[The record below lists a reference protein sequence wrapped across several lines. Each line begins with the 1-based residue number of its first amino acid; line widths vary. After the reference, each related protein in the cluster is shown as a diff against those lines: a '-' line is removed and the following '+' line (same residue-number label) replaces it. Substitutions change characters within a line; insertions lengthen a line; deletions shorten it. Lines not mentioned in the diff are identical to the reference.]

1 MNIGTGE
8 PGNVSQKLPLD
19 FLVRESFG
27 AQQRAPSPC
36 IRNIMPKILHIF
48 VQRDSVYN
56 NDTPRG
62 PLGVCSDPLRVPG
75 LRFDMPS
82 SSLSDLCAIQCRLV
96 VHEVSA

>member
-1 MNIGTGE
+1 MFLRSCHSIFLSEKVLEHNSE
-8 PGNVSQKLPLD
+8 PP
-19 FLVRESFG
+19 
-27 AQQRAPSPC
+27 PPC